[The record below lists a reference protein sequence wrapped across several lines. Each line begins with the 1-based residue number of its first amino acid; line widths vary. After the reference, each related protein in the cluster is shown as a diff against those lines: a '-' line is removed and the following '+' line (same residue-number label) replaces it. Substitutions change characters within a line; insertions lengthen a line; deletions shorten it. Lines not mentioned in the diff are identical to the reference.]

1 MLANGKKVRL
11 GAIASVLILSTL
23 LASFLSISLA
33 SAHGTPTPRTW
44 HAEVSNESQNHAI
57 QGMAFLPGALW
68 INVGD
73 TVVWTTRGSDIH
85 TVTFIPPGTTLP
97 PFNPADPLQNSPQ
110 PKVPVPYDGKS
121 YFNSGLMSAFPG
133 IGLPTSYTL
142 TFGVTGDFT
151 YYCLVH
157 PSMIAIIHVRPA
169 GTPYP
174 FSQLEYNQ
182 QISSGN
188 QTILNDGQKL
198 ADRAR
203 DQSNSHNVTAGIGDG
218 LASLMRFFPQNI
230 VIHVGDTVTF
240 TNRDVMEPHTVSFS
254 VGGTFPP
261 TPPGT
266 DFVPFGNPG
275 AFDGSTDLNSGFIGA
290 NPGWFGTTYKVT
302 FVKAGTYA
310 FFCDLHEFLGMVAT
324 IVVKP

>member
-11 GAIASVLILSTL
+11 GAIASILILSTL
-23 LASFLSISLA
+23 LVSFLSISLV
-33 SAHGTPTPRTW
+33 SAHGTPKPRTW
-44 HAEVSNESQNHAI
+44 HAEVAFESKDHAI
-57 QGMAFLPGALW
+57 QGMAFLPGVLW

-97 PFNPADPLQNSPQ
+97 PFTGAPSQVLPQ
-110 PKVPVPYDGKS
+110 GGPIYDGKS

-133 IGLPTSYTL
+133 IGAPTSYTL

-174 FSQLEYNQ
+174 FSQKDYDR
-182 QISSGN
+182 QINKGN
-188 QTILNDGQKL
+188 QTILKDGRKL
-198 ADRAR
+198 ADIAQ
-203 DQSNSHNVTAGIGDG
+203 DQSNSHNVTVGIGDG
-218 LASLMRFFPQNI
+218 LVSLMRFFPQRI
-230 VIHVGDTVTF
+230 VIHVKDTITF
-240 TNRDVMEPHTVSFS
+240 TNRDVMEPHTVSFA
-254 VGGTFPP
+254 VNGTFPP
-261 TPPGT
+261 GT
-266 DFVPFGNPG
+266 NDFPPFGNPG

-290 NPGWFGTTYKVT
+290 NSPPWFGTTFKVT

-310 FFCDLHEFLGMVAT
+310 FFCDLHDFLGMVAT
-324 IVVKP
+324 IIVKP

>member
-1 MLANGKKVRL
+1 MLANEKKVRL
-11 GAIASVLILSTL
+11 GAIASILILSTL
-23 LASFLSISLA
+23 LVSFLSISLA
-33 SAHGTPTPRTW
+33 SAHGAPKPRTW

-57 QGMAFLPGALW
+57 QGMAFLPHALW

-73 TVVWTTRGSDIH
+73 TVVWTTKGSDIH
-85 TVTFIPPGTTLP
+85 TVTFLKPGQIVP
-97 PFNPADPLQNSPQ
+97 PFNQTDPTQTTKQGGS
-110 PKVPVPYDGKS
+110 VYDGVS

-157 PSMIAIIHVRPA
+157 PSMIAIIHVRPV
-169 GTPYP
+169 GTSYP
-174 FSQLEYNQ
+174 FSQQNYNQ
-182 QISSGN
+182 QINNGN
-188 QTILNDGQKL
+188 KTILNDGHKL
-198 ADRAR
+198 TDRAQ
-203 DQSNSHNVTAGIGDG
+203 DHSNSHNVTVGIGDG
-218 LASLMRFFPQNI
+218 LVSVMRFFPQNI
-230 VIHVGDTVTF
+230 VIHVGDTITF
-240 TNRDVMEPHTVSFS
+240 TNRDPMEPHTVSYS

-275 AFDGSTDLNSGFIGA
+275 AFNGSTDLNSGFIGA
-290 NPGWFGTTYKVT
+290 NPGWFGTTFKVT

-310 FFCDLHEFLGMVAT
+310 FFCDLHDFLGMKAT

>member
-1 MLANGKKVRL
+1 MKKLVTT
-11 GAIASVLILSTL
+11 IASILILSTL
-23 LASFLSISLA
+23 LVSFLGIPLA

-44 HAEVSNESQNHAI
+44 HAEVAFESQNHAI
-57 QGMAFLPGALW
+57 QGMAFLPGVLW
-68 INVGD
+68 INKGD
-73 TVVWTTRGSDIH
+73 TVVWTVKAGDIH
-85 TVTFIPPGTTLP
+85 TVTFIPPGTLLP
-97 PFNPADPLQNSPQ
+97 PFNPADPLQALPQ
-110 PKVPVPYDGKS
+110 GGSVYDGVS
-121 YFNSGLMSAFPG
+121 YFNSGIMSSFPFPPPG
-133 IGLPTSYTL
+133 VPGGTTYKL

-157 PSMIAIIHVRPA
+157 PSMIALIHVRPA

-174 FSQLEYNQ
+174 FSQQVYNQ
-182 QISSGN
+182 QINSGN

-198 ADRAR
+198 ADRAEA
-203 DQSNSHNVTAGIGDG
+203 QSNSHNVTVGIGDG
-218 LASLMRFFPQNI
+218 LASLMRFFPHNI

-254 VGGTFPP
+254 IGGTFPP

-290 NPGWFGTTYKVT
+290 NPAWFGTTFKVT

-310 FFCDLHEFLGMVAT
+310 FFCDLHDFLGMMAT

>member
-1 MLANGKKVRL
+1 MLAKGKKVRL
-11 GAIASVLILSTL
+11 GTIASILILSTIL
-23 LASFLSISLA
+23 TTFLSISLV
-33 SAHGTPTPRTW
+33 SAHGTPKPRTW
-44 HAEVSNESQNHAI
+44 HAEVAIENKDHAI

-73 TVVWTTRGSDIH
+73 TVVWTVKAGDIH

-97 PFNPADPLQNSPQ
+97 PFTGAPSQIFPQ
-110 PKVPVPYDGKS
+110 GGSVYDGVS
-121 YFNSGLMSAFPG
+121 YFNSGLMSNFPG
-133 IGLPTSYTL
+133 LGAATSYKL

-157 PSMIAIIHVRPA
+157 PSMIAIVHVRPV

-174 FSQLEYNQ
+174 FSQKDYNR
-182 QISSGN
+182 QINKGN
-188 QTILNDGQKL
+188 QSILKDGRKL
-198 ADRAR
+198 ADIAQ
-203 DQSNSHNVTAGIGDG
+203 DESNNHNVTVGIGDG
-218 LASLMRFFPQNI
+218 LASLVRFYPQNI
-230 VIHVGDTVTF
+230 VIHVGDTITF

-266 DFVPFGNPG
+266 DFVPFGNNT
-275 AFDGSTDLNSGFIGA
+275 AFDGSADLNSGFIGA
-290 NPGWFGTTYKVT
+290 NPTWFGTTYKVT

-310 FFCDLHEFLGMVAT
+310 FFCDLHEYLGMVAT
-324 IVVKP
+324 IVVKA

>member
-11 GAIASVLILSTL
+11 GAIASILILSTL

-44 HAEVSNESQNHAI
+44 HAEVAFESKNHAI
-57 QGMAFLPGALW
+57 QGMAFLPGVLW

-73 TVVWTTRGSDIH
+73 TVVWTVKAGEIH

-97 PFNPADPLQNSPQ
+97 PFDPTNPSQVFPTPNH
-110 PKVPVPYDGKS
+110 VYDGVS
-121 YFNSGLMSAFPG
+121 YYNSGLMSNFPG
-133 IGLPTSYTL
+133 LPVPGGTSYTL

-157 PSMIAIIHVRPA
+157 PSMIAIVHVRPA

-174 FSQLEYNQ
+174 FSQQDYNQ
-182 QISSGN
+182 QINSGN

-198 ADRAR
+198 ADRAEE
-203 DQSNSHNVTAGIGDG
+203 QSNSHNVTVGIGDG
-218 LASLMRFFPQNI
+218 LASLMRFFPHNI

-240 TNRDVMEPHTVSFS
+240 TNRDVMEPHTVSFA
-254 VGGTFPP
+254 VNGTFPP
-261 TPPGT
+261 GT
-266 DFVPFGNPG
+266 NDFPPFGNPG

-290 NPGWFGTTYKVT
+290 NPAWFGTTFKVT

-310 FFCDLHEFLGMVAT
+310 FFCDLHDYLGMAAT